1 MNYCRTARIYQ
12 LLESLFIGPSL
23 LQARVAQLSQLGRRA
38 APIQHA
44 LLVGEGNGSFL
55 LPFVRRFPKTRIT
68 VIDQSAAMLR
78 IGQSRLA
85 AAGLL
90 SAEIEF
96 IVADVTTLRLPERRY
111 DLLVT
116 QFFFDNFSTSQVQ
129 QIIAQLEQASRANAH
144 WLLADYCLPGNGW
157 RAWRAKIW
165 LRLLYSFFGLVA
177 DVPARALPEIEAAIA
192 ATSFQCIDRRSLCGA
207 MLFSACYT
215 RRYRTAPNSVAAS

>member
-23 LQARVAQLSQLGRRA
+23 LQARVAQLSQLGRA
-38 APIQHA
+38 APIEHA

-78 IGQSRLA
+78 IAQSRLA
-85 AAGLL
+85 AAGLQ
-90 SAEIEF
+90 STEIEF
-96 IVADVTTLRLPERRY
+96 IVADVTTLRLPARRY

-116 QFFFDNFSTSQVQ
+116 QFFFDNFSTPKVQ
-129 QIIAQLEQASRANAH
+129 QIMAQLEQASTAQAR

-177 DVPARALPEIEAAIA
+177 DVPVRALPEIEAAIA
-192 ATSFQCIDRRSLCGA
+192 ATSFQCIERRSLCGA

-215 RRYRTAPNSVAAS
+215 RRYRRTAPNTVAAS